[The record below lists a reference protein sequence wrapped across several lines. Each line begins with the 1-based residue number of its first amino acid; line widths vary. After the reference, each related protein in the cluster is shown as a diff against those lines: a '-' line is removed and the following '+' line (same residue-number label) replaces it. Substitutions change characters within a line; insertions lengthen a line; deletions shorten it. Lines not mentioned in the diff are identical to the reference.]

1 MSEQEL
7 LNKLKSGEQD
17 SFREL
22 VEQYSKMVIN
32 TCFGFLRNYE
42 DAEDIAQEVFVEVYK
57 SVKKFRGD
65 SKLSTWIYKI
75 TVTKSLDQIKM
86 KKRKKR
92 AAQLKSLFGMDD
104 QEIELP
110 ASPNSNSENVAEKEE
125 RKLVL
130 QNAIET
136 LAENQKVAITLN
148 KINGFSYKEISE
160 IMDTSVSS
168 VESLIVRAK
177 RNLKEKLTK
186 YYRKNL

>member
-1 MSEQEL
+1 MSEQTL
-7 LNKLKSGEQD
+7 LKKLKSGEQD

-32 TCFGFLRNYE
+32 TCFGFLRNQE

-65 SKLSTWIYKI
+65 SKLSTWIYRI
-75 TVTKSLDQIKM
+75 AVTKSLDQIKM

-92 AAQLKSLFGMDD
+92 AAQLKSLFGFDD
-104 QEIELP
+104 QELELP
-110 ASPNSNSENVAEKEE
+110 ASSNSNPENIAEKEE

-148 KINGFSYKEISE
+148 KIEGFSYKEISE

-186 YYRKNL
+186 YYKRNL